1 MKKQRKKFEN
11 MTNYDNDTYIKS
23 TFGGGVGGGGGGGGG
38 NYNNE
43 REKAKNY
50 YNLLV
55 AGKIIFNISVLIIF
69 IIIL

>member
-11 MTNYDNDTYIKS
+11 MTNYDNDVGGGG
-23 TFGGGVGGGGGGGGG
+23 GGGVGGGGGGG

>member
-23 TFGGGVGGGGGGGGG
+23 TFGGGG

-55 AGKIIFNISVLIIF
+55 AGKLIFNISVLIIF

>member
-23 TFGGGVGGGGGGGGG
+23 SIGVGGGGGGGGV

>member
-11 MTNYDNDTYIKS
+11 MSNYDNDTNS
-23 TFGGGVGGGGGGGGG
+23 TFGGGG

-55 AGKIIFNISVLIIF
+55 AGKLLFNISVLIMF

>member
-23 TFGGGVGGGGGGGGG
+23 TFGGVGGG

-55 AGKIIFNISVLIIF
+55 AGKLIFNISVLIIF

>member
-11 MTNYDNDTYIKS
+11 MTNYDNDNYIKS
-23 TFGGGVGGGGGGGGG
+23 TFGGGGVGGG

>member
-11 MTNYDNDTYIKS
+11 MTNYDNNNYIKS
-23 TFGGGVGGGGGGGGG
+23 VGGSVGGGVGGG

-55 AGKIIFNISVLIIF
+55 AGKLIFNISVLTIF